1 MFICVVQYI
10 HQMDYSTSYQLREF
24 VDAPVHDI
32 DLTAEI
38 NERMWDYRQLDR
50 GPRLNPDLS
59 GRPQF
64 TKYSLYHT
72 FDSVKEPFSSGE
84 PDRRLLN
91 SGTSTVTNENANQA
105 FHASAQHGQPSL
117 FRQIIDTESAIQNR
131 GLVAIQR
138 ADQGIYVPGPAPAG
152 MYVRDQFIVP
162 GRTCTRTGT
171 MVGDGHT
178 AGVDFA
184 RDYLHNQTTTQG
196 NGGMARAFGI
206 QTRAKNS

>member
-1 MFICVVQYI
+1 
-10 HQMDYSTSYQLREF
+10 MDYSASYQLKEF

-38 NERMWDYRQLDR
+38 NDRMWAYRQLDQ
-50 GPRLNPDLS
+50 GPRLNPDFS

-72 FDSVKEPFSSGE
+72 SGLDPSTGFSPGK
-84 PDRRLLN
+84 
-91 SGTSTVTNENANQA
+91 ANQT

-117 FRQIIDTESAIQNR
+117 FRQTIDTESAIQNR

-152 MYVRDQFIVP
+152 MYVRDQFITP
-162 GRTCTRTGT
+162 GQAHTYTGSR
-171 MVGDGHT
+171 MADGHT
-178 AGVDFA
+178 ASTEFA
-184 RDYLHNQTTTQG
+184 EDYLLKQRTTQG
-196 NGGMARAFGI
+196 RGGSWRSFGI